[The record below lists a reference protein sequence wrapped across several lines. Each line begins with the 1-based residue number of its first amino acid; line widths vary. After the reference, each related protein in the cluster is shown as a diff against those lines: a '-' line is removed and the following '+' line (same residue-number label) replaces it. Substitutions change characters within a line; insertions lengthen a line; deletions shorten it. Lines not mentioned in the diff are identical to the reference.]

1 MTSRRSTQRNPSCV
15 YVKWIR
21 IVGGI
26 ICPSREKHAIVEC
39 NTDVIAITKL
49 ASWIGDGRGIGL
61 SGGDLDLEISGSD
74 ATTLSCGED
83 HRAIKLSENIPRIA
97 NGVVGDICATIV
109 PDDG

>member
-1 MTSRRSTQRNPSCV
+1 MIGLRLKVLLKVPLTLIEQLSCRRN
-15 YVKWIR
+15 
-21 IVGGI
+21 
-26 ICPSREKHAIVEC
+26 